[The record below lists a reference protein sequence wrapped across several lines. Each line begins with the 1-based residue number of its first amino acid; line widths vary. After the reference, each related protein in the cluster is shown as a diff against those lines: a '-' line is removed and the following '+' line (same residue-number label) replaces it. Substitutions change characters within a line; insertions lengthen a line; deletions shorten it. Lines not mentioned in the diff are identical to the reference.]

1 MPLPKKE
8 EQEKKKRNEGTFITP
23 KNRRLF
29 LDQRHAI
36 KTILGS
42 YDR

>member
-8 EQEKKKRNEGTFITP
+8 EKEKKKRNEGTFITP

-29 LDQRHAI
+29 LDQQHAI